1 MDAFDIMPASDLK
14 LPVRIGQPVRSHTMS
29 TIKLSIPRNYLCA
42 VSLFAAIKDVRFY
55 LNAVCLEIGAKES
68 RLIATN
74 GHVCAVMKFEAE
86 VEGFVS
92 PKQFIIPLEQ
102 AKKIRIAG
110 KGHVG
115 PINIVIEPVNEPS
128 PEQFASL
135 ADGDSVT
142 RFKLIDAKFP
152 DYRRIFP
159 KSIDTPETAQFD
171 PGYLMLFQKAAKILG
186 KVDSVTPYVIHNGGS
201 IASVSIGHDDFAGVI
216 MPVRAAGRTDL
227 PRWVFD

>member
-1 MDAFDIMPASDLK
+1 M
-14 LPVRIGQPVRSHTMS
+14 
-29 TIKLSIPRNYLCA
+29 
-42 VSLFAAIKDVRFY
+42 
-55 LNAVCLEIGAKES
+55 
-68 RLIATN
+68 
-74 GHVCAVMKFEAE
+74 MKFKTE

-92 PKQFIIPLEQ
+92 PGQFIIPIEQ
-102 AKKIRIAG
+102 IKKIKPEGR
-110 KGHVG
+110 GHVG

-152 DYRRIFP
+152 DYRSVFP

-171 PGYLMLFQKAAKILG
+171 PGYLMLFQKAAKILRKG
-186 KVDSVTPYVIHNGGS
+186 DSVTPYVIHNGGS
-201 IASVSIGHDDFAGVI
+201 AASVAIEHDDFAGMI

-227 PRWVFD
+227 PQWVFD